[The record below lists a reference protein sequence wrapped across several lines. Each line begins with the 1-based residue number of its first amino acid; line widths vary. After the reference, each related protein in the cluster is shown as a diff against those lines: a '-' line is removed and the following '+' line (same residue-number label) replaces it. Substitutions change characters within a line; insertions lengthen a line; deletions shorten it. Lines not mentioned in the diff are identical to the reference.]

1 MNYGGFWIRFLAYV
15 VDSAIVTIAF
25 TGVVM
30 GLTVMGLE
38 LFAPSL
44 IYFVFFVL
52 YFALM
57 QSSARQ
63 ATLGKALCGLKVTDA
78 AGERISLPR
87 ALAREAAKIISS
99 LTLLIGYVI
108 AAFTTR
114 KQALHDFVASTTVVR
129 AAPGQ
134 VVIALAVTVL
144 VLASPFI
151 VAILFGAAILTAAI
165 GPMAGMIGNETPV
178 PMKPAAAPAVQVQA
192 PKPAAPQP
200 VVAIPVAAKPVPVAQ
215 VTAEPAKP
223 AAVPAVKPEPAKPE
237 PAKPAAAMK
246 EPAKPA
252 AAAPMIEKAEP
263 KPQPAAAEAPPPKAA
278 PIVPPRMVAGP
289 VVPGPKFNDLVTAA
303 LYRDAQAVNGLLALG
318 KWADKPDSR
327 GTTPLMI
334 ATMQGDAQ
342 IAEALLKAGANPNR
356 PGPGGDTALSIA
368 RERKDAAMVGLLER
382 GGR

>member
-25 TGVVM
+25 IGVVM

-114 KQALHDFVASTTVVR
+114 KQALHDFVASTTVVDATKSCSACLR
-129 AAPGQ
+129 
-134 VVIALAVTVL
+134 VVK
-144 VLASPFI
+144 
-151 VAILFGAAILTAAI
+151 AAIT
-165 GPMAGMIGNETPV
+165 
-178 PMKPAAAPAVQVQA
+178 
-192 PKPAAPQP
+192 
-200 VVAIPVAAKPVPVAQ
+200 
-215 VTAEPAKP
+215 
-223 AAVPAVKPEPAKPE
+223 
-237 PAKPAAAMK
+237 
-246 EPAKPA
+246 
-252 AAAPMIEKAEP
+252 
-263 KPQPAAAEAPPPKAA
+263 
-278 PIVPPRMVAGP
+278 
-289 VVPGPKFNDLVTAA
+289 
-303 LYRDAQAVNGLLALG
+303 
-318 KWADKPDSR
+318 
-327 GTTPLMI
+327 
-334 ATMQGDAQ
+334 
-342 IAEALLKAGANPNR
+342 
-356 PGPGGDTALSIA
+356 
-368 RERKDAAMVGLLER
+368 
-382 GGR
+382 

>member
-1 MNYGGFWIRFLAYV
+1 MRSLDAALGSIKQAKGRATMNYGSFWIRFLAYV
-15 VDSAIVTIAF
+15 
-25 TGVVM
+25 GVVM

-38 LFAPSL
+38 PFAPSL

-151 VAILFGAAILTAAI
+151 VVILFGAAIMTAAL

-178 PMKPAAAPAVQVQA
+178 PMKPAATVQA

-215 VTAEPAKP
+215 VTAEPPKP
-223 AAVPAVKPEPAKPE
+223 AAAPAVKPEPAKPE

-263 KPQPAAAEAPPPKAA
+263 KPQP
-278 PIVPPRMVAGP
+278 
-289 VVPGPKFNDLVTAA
+289 
-303 LYRDAQAVNGLLALG
+303 
-318 KWADKPDSR
+318 
-327 GTTPLMI
+327 
-334 ATMQGDAQ
+334 
-342 IAEALLKAGANPNR
+342 
-356 PGPGGDTALSIA
+356 
-368 RERKDAAMVGLLER
+368 
-382 GGR
+382 